1 MTEIGKR
8 IRLDRIMNRNT
19 RRTVIIPMD
28 HGVTVGPIN
37 GLYDMKI
44 TVNKVAE
51 GGANAVLLHKGI
63 IRAGYRG
70 YGKDIGLI
78 MHMSGGT
85 VLGPDPNTKVQVAD
99 VIEAIK
105 LGADAVSIHIN
116 VGSKTEPDQL
126 RLLGKTAKVCDE
138 WGIPLL
144 AMMYPR
150 GEKIKNEY
158 DVEAVKHAARVGAEL
173 GADIVKTNYTGN
185 EDTFREV
192 VKSCPVPVVIA
203 GGPKTNTDE
212 EFCRMVYHAVRAGAI
227 GVAAGRNVFQ
237 HENPTDM
244 VRVLCGIVHEGLEPE
259 KALEKYMRKSE
270 KS

>member
-1 MTEIGKR
+1 MGMTEIGKR

-28 HGVTVGPIN
+28 HGVTVGPIK
-37 GLYDMKI
+37 GLHDMKSM
-44 TVNKVAE
+44 VNLVAE

-85 VLGPDPNTKVQVAD
+85 ILGPDPNVKVQVAE

-116 VGSKTEPDQL
+116 VGSKTEPEQL
-126 RLLGKTAKVCDE
+126 KLLGKTAKICED
-138 WGIPLL
+138 WGMPLL

-150 GEKIKNEY
+150 GEKIKSEY
-158 DVEAVKHAARVGAEL
+158 DFEAVKHAARIGAEL
-173 GADIVKTNYTGN
+173 GADIVKTNYTGD
-185 EDTFREV
+185 EETFREV

-203 GGPKTNTDE
+203 GGPKTSTDE
-212 EFCRMVYHAVRAGAI
+212 DFCRMVYHAIRAGAA

-237 HENPTDM
+237 HENPTKM
-244 VRVLCGIVHEGLEPE
+244 VRVLCGIVHEGLDV
-259 KALEKYMRKSE
+259 KASLEKYMK
-270 KS
+270 